1 MKIVRAEYGLE
12 VFYGILDEGRIK
24 RLKDVPFQVLD
35 WDGRC
40 YDLKEVK
47 LLPPCEPSK
56 IIAVGVNYNDHAVE
70 MGHDLAED
78 PIIFLK
84 PPTVLIGPEDSIII
98 LLPSSQRVDY
108 EGELAVVIGKE
119 CKAVSAEEA
128 DRYILGCTC
137 FNDVTARDLQRKD
150 GQWTRGK
157 SFDTFGPT
165 GPWIE
170 TEINYNDVE
179 ITTLLNDKIMQR
191 SRTSR
196 LIHPIDKLVSYISRI
211 MTLMP
216 GDIIATGTPA
226 GVGPMQ
232 EGDCV
237 QVRIEGIGT
246 LRNYVVK

>member
-1 MKIVRAEYGLE
+1 MKIVRAEYGLDI
-12 VFYGILDEGRIK
+12 FYGILDDGRVK
-24 RLKDVPFQVLD
+24 RLKGTPYQILD

-40 YDLKEVK
+40 YDLEEVK
-47 LLPPCEPSK
+47 LLSPCEPSK

-70 MGHDLAED
+70 MDHDLPED

-84 PPTVLIGPEDSIII
+84 PPTVLIGPEDSII
-98 LLPSSQRVDY
+98 LPPSSQRVDY
-108 EGELAVVIGKE
+108 EGELAVVIGKG
-119 CKAVSAEEA
+119 CKSVSAEEV
-128 DRYILGCTC
+128 DKYILGCTC
-137 FNDVTARDLQRKD
+137 FNDVTARDLQQKD

-170 TEINYNDVE
+170 TEINYNNVE
-179 ITTLLNDKIMQR
+179 ITTILNGKIMQR

-196 LIHPIDKLVSYISRI
+196 LIHSIDKIVSYISQI
-211 MTLMP
+211 MTLLP

-246 LRNYVVK
+246 LRNYVAK

>member
-1 MKIVRAEYGLE
+1 MKIVRVQYGLE
-12 VFYGILDEGRIK
+12 VFYGILDEGMVK
-24 RLKDVPFQVLD
+24 RLKNAPYQVLD

-40 YDLKEVK
+40 YDLEEVK
-47 LLPPCEPSK
+47 LLPPCEPTK

-70 MGHDLAED
+70 MGHSLPED

-84 PPTVLIGPEDSIII
+84 PPTVLIGPEDSII
-98 LLPSSQRVDY
+98 LPPSSQRVDY

-119 CKAVSAEEA
+119 CKAVSAEEV
-128 DRYILGCTC
+128 DKYILGCTC

-157 SFDTFGPT
+157 SFDTFGPA

-170 TEINYNDVE
+170 TELNYNDVE
-179 ITTLLNDKIMQR
+179 VTTILNDRIMQR

-196 LIHPIDKLVSYISRI
+196 LIHSIDKVVSYISGI